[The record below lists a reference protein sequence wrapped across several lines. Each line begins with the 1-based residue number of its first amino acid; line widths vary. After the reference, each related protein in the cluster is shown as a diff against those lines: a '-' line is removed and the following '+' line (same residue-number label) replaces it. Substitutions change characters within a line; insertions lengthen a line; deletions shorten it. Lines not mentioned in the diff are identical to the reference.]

1 MAIAARRLNYQ
12 HLLYFWAVVRAGSL
26 TKACEELH
34 LSAPTVSAQ
43 LRTFETRI
51 GEKLL
56 AKSGRTLVPTEVGRL
71 VFSYAEEIFGLGG
84 DLLNALAHRPTQRPL
99 RLVVGIDD
107 VLPKEI
113 AQRLIEGA
121 LDLDQPTQLTCRE
134 GSLEHL
140 LAALRTHEVDIVLS
154 DSPVTPSVNDRA
166 YNHCSVPAG
175 HPGWPHPRWR
185 SVCGEDSLL
194 LAWRTD
200 AAADSRHCDSPLAR
214 SVARQAGR
222 ATAHRRRVRGL
233 RTATRVCAGG
243 PRGGARARCTRG
255 TVSKGVGA
263 GVDRRGGQSGSA
275 SSTRSRWSARSRT
288 RLRSRSP
295 KRQVGSFPPEP
306 KRGLTGP
313 RCHTNLF
320 GRCNVSMQAAQ
331 RETRWNRGLRGH
343 R

>member
-43 LRTFETRI
+43 LRTFESRI

-121 LDLDQPTQLTCRE
+121 LELDQPAQLSCRE

-140 LAALRTHEVDIVLS
+140 LAAMRTHEVDIVLS

-166 YNHCSVPAG
+166 YNHLLGTCGASWMAAPEMAKRLRRGFPSSLHGAPILLPTADTAIRRSLDQWLDKQGVQPLIVGEFEDYALLREFARAG
-175 HPGWPHPRWR
+175 HGVAPVPDVLEAQFRKESG
-185 SVCGEDSLL
+185 
-194 LAWRTD
+194 LASIG
-200 AAADSRHCDSPLAR
+200 AAGKVEAQFYAITMERKIKNPAVLAI
-214 SVARQAGR
+214 SAKAGR
-222 ATAHRRRVRGL
+222 VFST
-233 RTATRVCAGG
+233 
-243 PRGGARARCTRG
+243 G
-255 TVSKGVGA
+255 T
-263 GVDRRGGQSGSA
+263 
-275 SSTRSRWSARSRT
+275 
-288 RLRSRSP
+288 
-295 KRQVGSFPPEP
+295 
-306 KRGLTGP
+306 
-313 RCHTNLF
+313 
-320 GRCNVSMQAAQ
+320 
-331 RETRWNRGLRGH
+331 
-343 R
+343 